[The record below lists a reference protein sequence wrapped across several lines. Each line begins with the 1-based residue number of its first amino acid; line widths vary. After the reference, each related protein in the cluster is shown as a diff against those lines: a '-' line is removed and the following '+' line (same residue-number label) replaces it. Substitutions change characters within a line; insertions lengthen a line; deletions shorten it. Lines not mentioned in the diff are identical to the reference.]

1 MTEVHPITRTME
13 PLQQLE
19 LFKGEEITLVDGDKW
34 DLFLWDNEGL
44 DNLLHKMRRY
54 GIPLDKVSFKLHF
67 WLRVWKGFEIEPYK
81 LMMTHES
88 EVVEGV
94 IVKHRQLY
102 TEGKIVDAVLW
113 KGVNIKNDIFDW
125 VFDTMLKCLYKIERG
140 HYARA

>member
-1 MTEVHPITRTME
+1 M
-13 PLQQLE
+13 
-19 LFKGEEITLVDGDKW
+19 DGDKW

-102 TEGKIVDAVLW
+102 TDGKIVDAVLW
-113 KGVNIKNDIFDW
+113 KGENIKEKIFDW
-125 VFDTMLKCLYKIERG
+125 VFDTMLFCLYKIERG

>member
-1 MTEVHPITRTME
+1 M
-13 PLQQLE
+13 
-19 LFKGEEITLVDGDKW
+19 DGDKW

-94 IVKHRQLY
+94 VVKHRQLY

>member
-1 MTEVHPITRTME
+1 MME

-81 LMMTHES
+81 LMMTYES

-102 TEGKIVDAVLW
+102 TDGKIVDAVLW
-113 KGVNIKNDIFDW
+113 KGVNIKNDIFEW